1 MMTIS
6 IKGQEITEA
15 SALVG
20 LLLAIALMYLEETA
34 YFQTE
39 ATKVNIIPTSSQNT
53 ILYTRKNI

>member
-39 ATKVNIIPTSSQNT
+39 QQKSI
-53 ILYTRKNI
+53 